1 MAAQTPQPAAE
12 AAKAEAK
19 DEAPKG
25 VTLYHADGR
34 EKTVT
39 DPSVVVDL
47 EFNGWS
53 QTKPKSAKK

>member
-1 MAAQTPQPAAE
+1 MAEQTTKPV
-12 AAKAEAK
+12 EAK
-19 DEAPKG
+19 KPKG
-25 VTLYHADGR
+25 VTLYSADGR

-53 QTKPKSAKK
+53 RNKSVFNKKKK